1 MARGMQKQI
10 VLSEED
16 YASYK
21 DASDCFGNTTPKAGY
36 DPNESECVRCRKD
49 NGDDFAN
56 KCKAL
61 CEGVEGILEG
71 EFEAEEPSNP
81 VREETPV
88 KEDVKAE
95 VTETVTVRECVS
107 YAVTETLIGL
117 SFKPEVV
124 ESATR
129 SKVHVGDRHV
139 FTITERGLKIEGIE
153 DGKVLGLT
161 AKQWKADNKGITIAY
176 DTTINFA
183 VVVEKAMETLF
194 EIDTTP
200 APKEEPKKDLF
211 ETETVAPKNVPASSS
226 TVVVKEPIKP
236 MPLSGEQ
243 EEVVPVMEAPDAF
256 KGEVVKKLEIIK
268 YTNHYTEVRIT
279 VKTESASEL
288 LAKLRQDFA

>member
-36 DPNESECVRCRKD
+36 DPNESECIRCRKD
-49 NGDDFAN
+49 NGDEFAN

-61 CEGVEGILEG
+61 CEGIEGILEG
-71 EFEAEEPSNP
+71 DFEDEEPNNP
-81 VREETPV
+81 VRDETPV
-88 KEDVKAE
+88 KEDEK
-95 VTETVTVRECVS
+95 VTTVTVREQLSHDVI
-107 YAVTETLIGL
+107 ETLIFL

-129 SKVHVGDRHV
+129 SKVHVADRHV

-243 EEVVPVMEAPDAF
+243 EEVVPILETPDFF

-279 VKTESASEL
+279 FKTESASEL

>member
-36 DPNESECVRCRKD
+36 DPNESECIRCRKD
-49 NGDDFAN
+49 NGDEFAN

-71 EFEAEEPSNP
+71 EFEDEEPSSP

-88 KEDVKAE
+88 KEDERAE
-95 VTETVTVRECVS
+95 VTDTVTVREQLS

-161 AKQWKADNKGITIAY
+161 AKQWKTDNKGITIPY
-176 DTTINFA
+176 DTTIDFG
-183 VVVEKAMETLF
+183 VVVEKAMGELF
-194 EIDTTP
+194 EIDTAP
-200 APKEEPKKDLF
+200 VPKEEPKKDLF
-211 ETETVAPKNVPASSS
+211 EAEPVVEPSKPTTDTRPVKVAAPVEEVAP
-226 TVVVKEPIKP
+226 I
-236 MPLSGEQ
+236 L
-243 EEVVPVMEAPDAF
+243 EAPDAF

-268 YTNHYTEVRIT
+268 YTNDYTEIRIT
-279 VKTESASEL
+279 VRTESASEL
-288 LAKLRQDFA
+288 LAKMRQDFA

>member
-36 DPNESECVRCRKD
+36 DPNESECIRCRKD
-49 NGDDFAN
+49 NGDEFAN

-71 EFEAEEPSNP
+71 EFEDEEPSSP
-81 VREETPV
+81 VREEPPV
-88 KEDVKAE
+88 KEDERAE
-95 VTETVTVRECVS
+95 VTDTVTVREQLS

-161 AKQWKADNKGITIAY
+161 AKQWKADNKGITIPY
-176 DTTINFA
+176 DATINFG
-183 VVVEKAMETLF
+183 VVVEKAMGELF
-194 EIDTTP
+194 EIDTAP
-200 APKEEPKKDLF
+200 VPKEEPKKDLF
-211 ETETVAPKNVPASSS
+211 EAEPVVEPSKPTTDTRPVKVAAPVEEVAP
-226 TVVVKEPIKP
+226 I
-236 MPLSGEQ
+236 L
-243 EEVVPVMEAPDAF
+243 EAPDAF

-268 YTNHYTEVRIT
+268 YTNDYTEIRIT
-279 VKTESASEL
+279 VRTESASEL
-288 LAKLRQDFA
+288 LAKMRQDFA

>member
-1 MARGMQKQI
+1 MGRGMQKQI

-36 DPNESECVRCRKD
+36 DPNESECIRCRKD
-49 NGDDFAN
+49 NGDEFAN

-71 EFEAEEPSNP
+71 EFEAEEPNSP

-88 KEDVKAE
+88 KEDEK
-95 VTETVTVRECVS
+95 VTTVTVREQLSHDVI
-107 YAVTETLIGL
+107 ETLIFL

-153 DGKVLGLT
+153 DGKVLGLA

-176 DTTINFA
+176 DTTINFT
-183 VVVEKAMETLF
+183 VVVEKVMETLF
-194 EIDTTP
+194 EIDTAP

-211 ETETVAPKNVPASSS
+211 EAETVAPKNVAASGS
-226 TVVVKEPIKP
+226 TVVMTEPIKP

-243 EEVVPVMEAPDAF
+243 EEVAPILEAPDAF
-256 KGEVVKKLEIIK
+256 KGEVIKKLEIIK